1 MVGVQGRSGGRNRKT
16 TAEHKLNGS
25 YRADRHGGRIDGA
38 DAAGDPRKPG
48 DLSPLQSSLWDA
60 IVDHLPDGV
69 VGALDSASLMA
80 LVRWYGI
87 YADLMSQ
94 VEQNPG
100 DTKLMSQA
108 TKAWDR
114 FYRLGQDYGL
124 TPNARAQL
132 RAVPSA
138 TNDEPDPFKELLL
151 RQGCDPAYVASI
163 G

>member
-1 MVGVQGRSGGRNRKT
+1 MVGVPGRSGGRNRKT

-25 YRADRHGGRIDGA
+25 YHPDRHGGRIDGA
-38 DAAGDPRKPG
+38 DAAGDPRKPD

-69 VGALDSASLMA
+69 VGVLDSASLTA
-80 LVRWYGI
+80 LVRRYVI
-87 YADLMSQ
+87 SADLTSR
-94 VEQNPG
+94 VEQNLG

-114 FYRLGQDYGL
+114 FDQLGQDYGL

-132 RAVPSA
+132 GAVPSA

-151 RQGCDPAYVASI
+151 RQGWDSAYFASI